1 MFYSEEERKKMGL
14 TKPVP
19 ASLDEAVKELENDL
33 DWAIRILGRE
43 YVEWFVALKKAEI
56 VALSKME
63 TEERRLFLL
72 DTF

>member
-1 MFYSEEERKKMGL
+1 MFYSEEEREKMGL

-19 ASLDEAVKELENDL
+19 ASLYEAVKELENDL

-63 TEERRLFLL
+63 TKERRLFLL